1 VDIITPLVVPFCIG
15 LLVTLALTP
24 LVILIAP
31 VREATDLPD
40 SHRHIHCRPVPRLGG
55 VGVML
60 GALGGVLAA
69 WSLGAFGQPDPV
81 ELRLWTALA
90 GSVGIVLVLGLI
102 DDLFGVPPWFKLAVQ
117 VLAAGLAYAGGFHLD
132 GISFGH
138 SSRID
143 LGVLDL
149 PLTVLW
155 LVGITNAF
163 NLIDGLD
170 GLATGIAVVAL
181 IAAAIAGAL
190 LGNFTLAPVALA
202 LAGALLGFLRY
213 NFSPAKIFLGDSGSL
228 SVGFLLA
235 LLSVSASRRPDG
247 GILVSLPLFLL
258 AFPIGDTLLA
268 IARRWL
274 RGSPFSAG
282 DTRHIHHRLLAL
294 GYSHRRAAALLWAV
308 AAGMA
313 LFGVLIGLASPALV
327 AALATL
333 GGLVFALIF
342 LYGLNQLSYHEFSIA
357 RSVIVSGLGIA
368 RVIIREQIRA
378 YELAQVLGRAGNKTE
393 IDEQLAQAAE
403 QFGFSYME
411 FNWES
416 RLPRGLREVRGG
428 LENSMCRIEYPVVHS
443 PMNPDELIVLR
454 IWCDSENYRLPSTA
468 QRVARIVAASLAE
481 WTEEHPDFGLTPLPH
496 RSAPHAEALSAAPV
510 AHV

>member
-1 VDIITPLVVPFCIG
+1 MLV
-15 LLVTLALTP
+15 
-24 LVILIAP
+24 AP

-40 SHRHIHCRPVPRLGG
+40 AHRHIHSRPVPRLGG

-60 GALGGVLAA
+60 GAIAGILCA
-69 WSLGAFGQPDPV
+69 WWLGAFGVPDPA
-81 ELRLWTALA
+81 ELRMWSALA
-90 GSVGIVLVLGLI
+90 GSVGIVFVLGLI
-102 DDLFGVPPWFKLAVQ
+102 DDLFGVPPWFKLMVQ

-132 GISFGH
+132 AVSFGH
-138 SSRID
+138 SSGVE
-143 LGVLDL
+143 LGILDL
-149 PLTVLW
+149 PLTVFW

-181 IAAAIAGAL
+181 VATTVAGAL
-190 LGNFTLAPVALA
+190 LGNFTLAPLALA

-213 NFSPAKIFLGDSGSL
+213 NFSPARIFLGDSGSL
-228 SVGFLLA
+228 TVGLLLA

-274 RGSPFSAG
+274 RGTPFSAG

-294 GYSHRRAAALLWAV
+294 GHSHRRAAALLWAV
-308 AAGMA
+308 AGGMA

-333 GGLVFALIF
+333 GGLVFALLF

-357 RSVIVSGLGIA
+357 RSVLVSGLGIA

-378 YELAQVLGRAGNKTE
+378 YELAQQLGRAANKTD
-393 IDEQLAQAAE
+393 IDEQLALAAD

-416 RLPRGLREVRGG
+416 RLPRPLREVRGG
-428 LENSMCRIEYPVVHS
+428 LERSMCRIEYPVVRS
-443 PMNPDELIVLR
+443 PMAPDELIVLR
-454 IWCDSENYRLPSTA
+454 IWCDSENYRLSSTA
-468 QRVARIVAASLAE
+468 QRVARIVAGALAE
-481 WTEEHPDFGLTPLPH
+481 WTEGHPSFGLSPLP
-496 RSAPHAEALSAAPV
+496 RRVAPPAEALSTAPV